1 MVFEYQ
7 GQQYYYD
14 AHNLGPQWAYQE
26 RDMQKKA
33 ACAQKN
39 ITLIE
44 IPYWWDFQEDSL
56 RVTIHKYHPDLVDN
70 SGSGVILNIKEP
82 TKGFPTSN

>member
-1 MVFEYQ
+1 MGLSRKRHAKKGSLCTKE
-7 GQQYYYD
+7 
-14 AHNLGPQWAYQE
+14 HHLN
-26 RDMQKKA
+26 RDS
-33 ACAQKN
+33 
-39 ITLIE
+39 LL
-44 IPYWWDFQEDSL
+44 WDFQEDSL